1 MVTTNLS
8 LDALNKMQHQGFGTI
23 INIGSS
29 ASFQPLPYMAVYAAS
44 KAYLKIFSLSL
55 IGEVRTL
62 MVKSIQIH
70 HINPSGTLTNFQSN
84 AGVKVNK
91 GEKLL
96 SSQET
101 GLRII
106 ELVFSGKT
114 YATIGRNGKLMELLS
129 KVIPIN
135 FQVKLWSKL
144 MEKLR

>member
-1 MVTTNLS
+1 
-8 LDALNKMQHQGFGTI
+8 
-23 INIGSS
+23 
-29 ASFQPLPYMAVYAAS
+29 
-44 KAYLKIFSLSL
+44 
-55 IGEVRTL
+55 

-70 HINPSGTLTNFQSN
+70 HINPSGTLTNFQSS

-129 KVIPIN
+129 KVIPIH